1 MEIDMVRLKQAGF
14 ACVLFLAWFCAEWAT
29 GDDPPPGVADWSDWQ
44 KYREQVVHPATLIKP
59 EDLARA
65 KENVRR
71 YAWARA
77 YEKRVRSS
85 ADSILE
91 RLSTEYVEAM
101 IEPTT
106 PGCVGPCPAC
116 RAKGL
121 PWHPNGQWNWSS
133 SRPDGIACSACK
145 TVFPNEDFPES
156 VEIESTWGRGQKFTF
171 IGGETFKCFGYRQ
184 ARPSISGIIRA
195 RKVSQAASLADS
207 LALAYALTEDARY
220 ARGVKTI
227 LLRFAEV
234 FPEYLVRAG
243 YGYGEYAGMDPHVAA
258 RRINNLPEDELVYP
272 PNKPNRRIYTG
283 YWSASRIGTSGMD
296 GGWVVRVTL
305 AYDLT
310 CTAAED
316 GVPVYSNEEKK
327 RIEHD
332 LLLESVFLA
341 ICDPA
346 INNKSVGNRAGAAV
360 VGMCVGHPGLVRF
373 GLEGFQRCVDGWF
386 LPDGGTS
393 ESPAYAL
400 MTMSGI
406 RPFALAFRDYSDPP
420 GYAGPDGQR
429 LDRFNACRDTRYGD
443 CWQGLIWTLQGDLRF
458 PPSADSYRTTSIGAH
473 FAELIAVAY
482 PTDEHVALLKEMA
495 GGDLSGGSVRDA
507 VFLREPGLESRDVPA
522 LRLPNTVFPFLAQGY
537 LRTGPNGRESLA
549 MLNAS
554 DYGGHH
560 HLDSLNL
567 YYWKDGHE
575 LLSDLG
581 YLWDHPDKY
590 QTYRT
595 FAHNLVL
602 IDGRDQQ
609 RKGRGGNFQLF
620 TVTPRVKMMEASSDA
635 YGPDSTYRRTC
646 VLVDHGQLGSYLID
660 IFRAGGGSRRE
671 YVFHGPGGQYELDG
685 LSPAPSSSVDG
696 ESVVEE
702 ALPLDNAREAAGELP
717 WSIAWTLDGRY
728 EFRAFSPGQPG
739 ETVIVGDGW
748 GQRNHR
754 NTDRGAT
761 LPYVVRRCDGGNQ
774 VDEFISVFAGNPA
787 DRRLVESVRLLPIP
801 TGNGAGAVAVA
812 VTTSTG
818 TDIVI
823 SMTNPKPLRVRWE
836 ETEIVTDGRLAA
848 ILCAAN
854 GKPTWAAVVEGTQLT
869 APDVRLSQPVAVFQG
884 EIAATQSQ
892 SGESYFAVEGE
903 FPDRDVVGQTFFATD
918 ERFRRAYPIVAVERS
933 EDLTRVFTKRDG
945 RGFEAQPAKR
955 FEMSA
960 VAVFTETE

>member
-1 MEIDMVRLKQAGF
+1 MLLRLKQA
-14 ACVLFLAWFCAEWAT
+14 ACVCVFCFAWVCAGWVV
-29 GDDPPPGVADWSDWQ
+29 GDDPPPGVADWSDW
-44 KYREQVVHPATLIKP
+44 KEYRDQVVHPATLIKP

-71 YAWARA
+71 YAWAQA
-77 YEKRVRSS
+77 YARRVQNS
-85 ADSILE
+85 ADSILK
-91 RLSTEYVEAM
+91 RLSDEYVEAM
-101 IEPTT
+101 IERTT
-106 PGCVGPCPAC
+106 PGCMGPCSAC

-121 PWHPNGQWNWSS
+121 PWHPNGQWSWSS
-133 SRPDGIACSACK
+133 SRPDRIVCSVCK
-145 TVFPNEDFPES
+145 TVFPNEEYPEN
-156 VEIESTWGRGQKFTF
+156 VEVECTWGRGQKITF
-171 IGGETFKCFGYRQ
+171 MGGDTFKCFGYLQ
-184 ARPSISGIIRA
+184 ARPSVSGIIRA
-195 RKVSQAASLADS
+195 RKASHMASLADS
-207 LALAYALTEDARY
+207 LAVAYALTEDARY
-220 ARGVKTI
+220 ARGVKAI

-272 PNKPNRRIYTG
+272 PNKPNRKIYTG

-305 AYDLT
+305 VYDLT
-310 CTAAED
+310 CTATED
-316 GVPVYSNEEKK
+316 GVPIYSDEEKK
-327 RIEHD
+327 LIEHD
-332 LLLESVFLA
+332 LLLEGVYLA

-373 GLEGFQRCVDGWF
+373 GLEGFQRCVDDWF

-420 GYAGPDGQR
+420 GYADSDGHR
-429 LDRFNACRDTRYGD
+429 LDHFSACQDTSYGD

-458 PPSADSYRTTSIGAH
+458 PPSADSYRTTSIGSH
-473 FAELIAVAY
+473 FAELIAAAY
-482 PTDEHVALLKEMA
+482 PTDEHFALLKEMA
-495 GGDLSGGSVRDA
+495 GEDLSGGSARDA
-507 VFLREPGLESRDVPA
+507 ILLREPDLASRVVSP
-522 LRLPNTVFPFLAQGY
+522 LRLPEVVFPFLAQGY

-567 YYWKDGHE
+567 YYWKDGRE

-609 RKGRGGNFQLF
+609 RRGRGGSFQVF
-620 TVTPRVKMMEASSDA
+620 TITPKVKVMEAASDA

-646 VLVDHGQLGSYLID
+646 VLVDHGPSGSYLID
-660 IFRAGGGSRRE
+660 IFRAGGGAKRE
-671 YVFHGPGGQYELDG
+671 CVFHGPGNQYEIEG
-685 LSPAPSSSVDG
+685 LPLAPSSSTEDA
-696 ESVVEE
+696 S
-702 ALPLDNAREAAGELP
+702 ATQMSLPLDRTREAKGESA
-717 WSIAWTLDGRY
+717 WSIAWSLDHAY
-728 EFRAFSPGQPG
+728 EFRALAPGQRG

-761 LPYVVRRCDGGNQ
+761 LPYVVRRRDGEDQ
-774 VDEFISVFAGNPA
+774 VDEFVSVFAGNSA
-787 DRRLVESVRLLPIP
+787 DRRLVESVRLLPV
-801 TGNGAGAVAVA
+801 TDGEDAGVVAAV
-812 VTTSTG
+812 VTTKIG
-818 TDIVI
+818 TDVVI
-823 SMTNPKPLRVRWE
+823 GMTAPKKVTARLNN
-836 ETEIVTDGRLAA
+836 TEIVTDGRLAA
-848 ILCAAN
+848 ILLGDD
-854 GKPTWAAVVEGTQLT
+854 GKPTWACLVEGTQLST
-869 APDVRLSQPVAVFQG
+869 PGVELNLPASTVRG
-884 EIAATQSQ
+884 EIVDAQSR
-892 SGESYFAVEGE
+892 SGESYFTVKGE
-903 FPDRDVVGQTFFATD
+903 LPDCDVAGQTFFAID
-918 ERFRRAYPIVAVERS
+918 ETYRRAYPIVAVERS
-933 EDLTRVFTKRDG
+933 GLLTRVFTKRDG
-945 RGFEAQPAKR
+945 RGFEARLAKR
-955 FEMSA
+955 FEIPA
-960 VAVFTETE
+960 AAVFVRSD

>member
-1 MEIDMVRLKQAGF
+1 MLRLKQASLGC
-14 ACVLFLAWFCAEWAT
+14 AFLLVSFCAEWAV

-44 KYREQVVHPATLIKP
+44 KYRDQVVHPATLIKP

-71 YAWARA
+71 YQWAQA
-77 YEKRVRSS
+77 YANRVRSS
-85 ADSILE
+85 ADSILK
-91 RLSTEYVEAM
+91 RLSDEYVEAM
-101 IEPTT
+101 IERTT
-106 PGCVGPCPAC
+106 PGCMGPCPAC

-133 SRPDGIACSACK
+133 SRPDRIACSVCK
-145 TVFPNEDFPES
+145 TVFPNNEYPES
-156 VEIESTWGRGQKFTF
+156 VEVECTWGRGQRITF
-171 IGGETFKCFGYRQ
+171 MGGDTFKCFGYLK

-195 RKVSQAASLADS
+195 RKVSYMASMADS
-207 LALAYALTEDARY
+207 LALAYALTEDAHY
-220 ARGVKTI
+220 ARGVKAI

-272 PNKPNRRIYTG
+272 PNKPNRKIYTG

-310 CTAAED
+310 CTATTD
-316 GVPVYSNEEKK
+316 GMPVYSDKEKK

-332 LLLESVFLA
+332 LLLESAYLA

-373 GLEGFQRCVDGWF
+373 GLEGFQRCVDTWF

-420 GYAGPDGQR
+420 GYVGPDGQR
-429 LDRFNACRDTRYGD
+429 LDHFNTCRDTSYGA
-443 CWQGLIWTLQGDLRF
+443 CWQGLIWTLQGALRF
-458 PPSADSYRTTSIGAH
+458 PPSADSYRTTSISSH
-473 FAELIAVAY
+473 FAELIAAAY
-482 PTDEHVALLKEMA
+482 PTDEHLALLKEMA
-495 GGDLSGGSVRDA
+495 GGDLSGGSARDA
-507 VFLREPGLESRDVPA
+507 IFLREPDLALRDVAA
-522 LRLPNTVFPFLAQGY
+522 LRLPEVVFPFLAQGY
-537 LRTGPNGRESLA
+537 LRTGPDGRESLA

-567 YYWKDGHE
+567 YYWKDGRE

-595 FAHNLVL
+595 FAHNTVL

-609 RKGRGGNFQLF
+609 RRGRGGSFQIF
-620 TVTPRVKMMEASSDA
+620 TATPELRVMEAFSDA

-646 VLVDHGQLGSYLID
+646 VLVDHGQSGSYLID
-660 IFRAGGGSRRE
+660 IFRAAGGVMRE
-671 YVFHGPGGQYELDG
+671 YIFHGPGNQYEIEG
-685 LSPAPSSSVDG
+685 LSLARPPATANASSG
-696 ESVVEE
+696 EGP
-702 ALPLDNAREAAGELP
+702 LPLDNAREGTGESA
-717 WSIAWTLDGRY
+717 WSIVWTLDDGY
-728 EFRAFSPGQPG
+728 EFRALAPGQPG

-761 LPYVVRRCDGGNQ
+761 LPYVVRRRDGENRIDDF
-774 VDEFISVFAGNPA
+774 VSVFAGNPA
-787 DRRLVESVRLLPIP
+787 DGQFVKSVSQLPIAN
-801 TGNGAGAVAVA
+801 GNDAGAVAIS
-812 VTTSTG
+812 VTTSVG
-818 TDIVI
+818 LDIII
-823 SMTNPKPLRVRWE
+823 SMTAPKRRAVQLE
-836 ETEIVTDGRLAA
+836 NTEMVTDGRLSTIFLGTDGRPA
-848 ILCAAN
+848 
-854 GKPTWAAVVEGTQLT
+854 WACLVEGTQLT
-869 APDVRLSQPVAVFQG
+869 APGVKLSLPVATFQG
-884 EIAATQSQ
+884 EILDAQSQ
-892 SGESYFAVEGE
+892 SGESYFTVKGE
-903 FPDRDVVGQTFFATD
+903 IPDRDVVGQTFFAID
-918 ERFRRAYPIVAVERS
+918 ERSRRAYPIVAVERTGL
-933 EDLTRVFTKRDG
+933 LTRVFTKGDG
-945 RGFEAQPAKR
+945 RGFEALPAKR
-955 FEMSA
+955 FEIPA
-960 VAVFTETE
+960 TAVFAGPE